1 VPLSQNRGNI
11 ARIKEDDLSENE
23 NDIVQQEAAA

>member
-1 VPLSQNRGNI
+1 VPLSQNRGNV

-23 NDIVQQEAAA
+23 KEVQP